1 MVSAPVLAPGGQSK
15 EVSMFVDPGSNLN
28 FILKSLASELELQGT
43 PTEIQPRVVDDEFRQ
58 RPVMIYRMAVV
69 DRGGIQHVLKA
80 VV

>member
-1 MVSAPVLAPGGQSK
+1 MLAPGGQSK